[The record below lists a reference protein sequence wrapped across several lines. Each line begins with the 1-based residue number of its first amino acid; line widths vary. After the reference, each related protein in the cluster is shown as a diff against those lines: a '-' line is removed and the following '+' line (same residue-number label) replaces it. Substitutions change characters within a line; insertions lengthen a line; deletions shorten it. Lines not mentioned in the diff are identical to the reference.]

1 MNKLLVFFITLMA
14 LSSISSAQFGPFYS
28 NFNPPNLPGERTVS
42 IDVDLRGLE
51 ISKYTVFCYYSTD
64 SMEVVR
70 ALDPTKRTGR
80 EPSAEA
86 KRDAVRGDN
95 TKMRCSIILPHSK
108 HPTPNKNDANPRQ
121 IGSPNKVYCGW
132 VRSNAISGARE
143 PLLISS
149 PVDGFKVP
157 RLLIISYSGDS
168 YASGEGAPNAID
180 ALDKTKRWDD
190 EDGVDCDC
198 HRSGKSGGEL
208 AIKKLRREHPEWAIK
223 YVNVTC
229 SGALLQDFIDF
240 RVRDANGTLKPQLEQ
255 IKQKIGNRTTVDIFL
270 SDGGGNDAGLVGIG
284 SAALSDIL
292 GNICDDRNV
301 QQTLDGAIAGI
312 PQRYTA
318 INDALESERFGYKVG
333 RVVWFNYPSPLT
345 GKDGKLC
352 SPSSQDFKADNSKP
366 KNIIDG
372 IGQAVGNAA
381 GAITNTVGQA
391 VDCWGPLEKQISDCD
406 WKWLRDNIFPKING
420 AIQKAAAD
428 NKWDLV
434 DVSARANKHGMCNCD
449 EPYFNTLGQSGFTQF
464 DHRGTMHPNATGFRE
479 IYEDA
484 INDQLERS
492 IQAYHAELSAAPPVQ
507 SPTQLATIKAAKAAA
522 ATRFQAALT
531 AIKLQKATP
540 LVLSKSTKDKIDAI
554 KKETRPVKPKL
565 IPKDIEPLK
574 KSTDNDDSE

>member
-1 MNKLLVFFITLMA
+1 MKQLLIIVGAFLA
-14 LSSISSAQFGPFYS
+14 LSSATSAQFGPFYS
-28 NFNPPNLPGERTVS
+28 NFNPPNLPGERVVS
-42 IDVDLRGLE
+42 VDVDLRGLE
-51 ISKYTVFCYYSTD
+51 MSKYTVTCYYSTD

-80 EPSAEA
+80 EASAEA
-86 KRDAVRGDN
+86 KREAIRGDN
-95 TKMRCSIILPHSK
+95 AKMRCSIILPHSK
-108 HPTPNKNDANPRQ
+108 HPTPNRNDANPRQ
-121 IGSPNKVYCGW
+121 IGSPNRVYCGW
-132 VRSNAISGARE
+132 VRSNTIQGVRE
-143 PLLISS
+143 PLTIPSS
-149 PVDGFKVP
+149 VSGFKVP
-157 RLLIISYSGDS
+157 RLLILSYSGDS
-168 YASGEGAPNAID
+168 YASGEGAPNVID
-180 ALDKTKRWDD
+180 ATDKTKRWDD

-255 IKQKIGNRTTVDIFL
+255 IKQKIGSRTIVDIFL
-270 SDGGGNDAGLVGIG
+270 SDGGGNDVGLVGIG
-284 SAALSDIL
+284 SAALTDIL
-292 GNICDDRNV
+292 GNICDDRNI
-301 QQTLDGAIAGI
+301 QQTLDGAIAGV
-312 PQRYTA
+312 PLRYTA
-318 INDALESERFGYKVG
+318 IAEAIASERYGYKVG

-372 IGQAVGNAA
+372 IGQAVGNVA
-381 GAITNTVGQA
+381 GTISNTVSQA

-420 AIQKAAAD
+420 AIQKAATD
-428 NKWDLV
+428 YKWDLV

-449 EPYFNTLGQSGFTQF
+449 EPYFNTLGQAISTQF

-484 INDQLERS
+484 INEQLERS
-492 IQAYHAELSAAPPVQ
+492 IAAYHAELSAP
-507 SPTQLATIKAAKAAA
+507 AAAQTPAQIAIINTKKAAA
-522 ATRFQAALT
+522 ATRFQAAL
-531 AIKLQKATP
+531 ASIKQQKATP
-540 LVLSKSTKDKIDAI
+540 LVLSKSTKDKVDII
-554 KKETRPVKPKL
+554 KKETRPIKPKL
-565 IPKDIEPLK
+565 IPKDLEPIK

>member
-149 PVDGFKVP
+149 PVAGFKVP

-381 GAITNTVGQA
+381 GAITNTVSQA